1 MYILIVDRLIFII
14 NPLNYN
20 VTRKKILL
28 ATVFSFAHS
37 VLIPAVVAQVIPSRI
52 YTRVYGIVF
61 CLIQIILNVVTY
73 SLVIRALGRSRNG
86 SGLRQQPNYFRKQF
100 LVSGVIIFVFTL
112 RMVAYSVYSTSHHMA
127 ISRNKTSKSY
137 FIRLYVCG
145 YLMIITIVIDPLIII
160 FFFQSTIEKSFS
172 IVFKIFLDIF
182 HKNVRQKT
190 G

>member
-86 SGLRQQPNYFRKQF
+86 
-100 LVSGVIIFVFTL
+100 
-112 RMVAYSVYSTSHHMA
+112 
-127 ISRNKTSKSY
+127 
-137 FIRLYVCG
+137 
-145 YLMIITIVIDPLIII
+145 
-160 FFFQSTIEKSFS
+160 
-172 IVFKIFLDIF
+172 
-182 HKNVRQKT
+182 
-190 G
+190 